1 MTVGDLTGVDW
12 SRTALPTPEHWPA
25 GLPALVRL
33 VLAAPSAM
41 ALMLGEDGVVVYNDR
56 YAATLSITDPSLFG
70 QPARA
75 VFGDAWDAP
84 GHRDVVERVMRTG
97 APYSDSAAVIVLS
110 ADARGG
116 TPEPGQVARALSAVH
131 ADDGTLLG
139 VLVVLTDT
147 AGEGRA
153 LAGVVELTTRLSAA
167 VSVDAVA
174 REALEFAVGH
184 AGADHARIL
193 LADGPA
199 LRMARRAK
207 VDGSDDTVDRLPPV
221 WVRTAR
227 DERLP
232 SVEVMSSGAPLWLA
246 RQDLPSYGGLA
257 HEPLAVDSLQRV
269 ATVPLRAGTVRGAL
283 SFAWETAGE
292 FSETDRATFTAVG
305 NLVGQSLVRAAHF
318 DAQHELADS
327 LQLAMLP
334 ASLPQ
339 PAGIGVAASYVPSGD
354 GAAAGG
360 DFYDAFDLPDGRL
373 VLVIGDVVGHGA
385 HAATVMGQ
393 VRAATRV
400 LALRDADPSRVLA
413 GLDAFVASLGDET
426 FVTMTVGVLDD
437 GRCLRLATAG
447 HPAPVLCT
455 RTANGRYDGGTV
467 DLPTGAP
474 VGLPGTR
481 VNVDMQLGA
490 GDVLVLFTDGLVEIP
505 GEDPDI
511 ALGQLVAAA
520 TRAAVTTDPRR
531 ICGALLNERR
541 ATGDDVAVLVL
552 AVHERAHLVE
562 AIELPAEATSPGRA
576 RTWTRQVLT
585 RWALPPDLMDSAVL
599 GVSELVSNA
608 ILHARSG
615 ARVELDLDDSRLL
628 VLVTDRGSHAVPTRQ
643 DVDIT
648 ANRGRGLAVIDLLC
662 DAWAVEQTARGTT
675 VWFELAREPASDAG
689 VPP

>member
-1 MTVGDLTGVDW
+1 MAAGDLMWVDW
-12 SRTALPTPEHWPA
+12 ARTALPPPQEWPA

-33 VLAAPSAM
+33 VLAAPTAM
-41 ALMLGEDGVVVYNDR
+41 ALMLGEDAVVVYNDR
-56 YAATLSITDPSLFG
+56 YAATLGIADPSLFG
-70 QPARA
+70 QPAR
-75 VFGDAWDAP
+75 VIFGEVWDTPGNRDAL
-84 GHRDVVERVMRTG
+84 ERVMRTG
-97 APYSDSAAVIVLS
+97 TPYSDSTAVLALS
-110 ADARGG
+110 ADGRGG
-116 TPEPGQVARALSAVH
+116 MPEPGQAARALTAVR

-139 VLVVLTDT
+139 VLVVLTGT
-147 AGEGRA
+147 AGENRA

-167 VSVDAVA
+167 ASVDAVA

-232 SVEVMSSGAPLWLA
+232 SVEVMSSGAPLWLGHSEVA
-246 RQDLPSYGGLA
+246 SYGGLA
-257 HEPLAVDSLQRV
+257 HEPLAADSLQRV

-292 FSETDRATFTAVG
+292 FSDTDRATFTAVG
-305 NLVGQSLVRAAHF
+305 NLVAQSLVRAAHF

-334 ASLPQ
+334 AWLPQ

-360 DFYDAFDLPDGRL
+360 DFYDAFELPDARL
-373 VLVIGDVVGHGA
+373 VLIIGDVVGHGA

-400 LALRDADPSRVLA
+400 LALRDPDPSRILD
-413 GLDAFVASLGDET
+413 GLDGFVASLGDES
-426 FVTMTVGVLDD
+426 FVTMAVAVLDG
-437 GRCLRLATAG
+437 GRCLRLASAG

-455 RTANGRYDGGTV
+455 RTGSGRYDGAAVEVPAG
-467 DLPTGAP
+467 PP
-474 VGLPGTR
+474 VGVPGAR
-481 VNVDMQLGA
+481 VSVDVGLGT

-511 ALGQLVAAA
+511 ALEQLVVAA
-520 TRAAVTTDPRR
+520 TRAAVTIDPRR
-531 ICGALLNERR
+531 ICGALLNERV
-541 ATGDDVAVLVL
+541 ASGDDVALLVL
-552 AVHERAHLVE
+552 AVHERAHLLE
-562 AIELPAEATSPGRA
+562 AVELPAEATSPGRA
-576 RTWTRQVLT
+576 RTWTRQALA
-585 RWALPPDLMDSAVL
+585 RWGLPSDLMDSAVL

-628 VLVTDRGSHAVPTRQ
+628 VLVTDRGSHAVPARQ
-643 DVDIT
+643 DVDGT
-648 ANRGRGLAVIDLLC
+648 ANRGRGLAVIDMLC

-675 VWFELAREPASDAG
+675 VWFELAREPAGDAA
-689 VPP
+689 VPS